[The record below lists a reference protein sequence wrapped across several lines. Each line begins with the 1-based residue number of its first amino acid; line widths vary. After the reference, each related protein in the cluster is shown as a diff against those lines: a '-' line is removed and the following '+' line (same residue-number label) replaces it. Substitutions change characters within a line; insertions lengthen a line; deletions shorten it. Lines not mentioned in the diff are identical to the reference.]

1 MLKDWKPSMT
11 YGLNTFTDKI
21 IADCSNKTGDMYFLE
36 KGVHETHGRLTK
48 KVKNLINCSHIGMF
62 CMKGCP
68 RAKETSRAVFRD
80 RELSND
86 MALING
92 QVLYEVINT
101 SSKPN
106 FKYDREL
113 AKLSFPNRLSPI
125 GPVTGTKSSQPP
137 MKKILQHFSSRSRP
151 QGNAKK
157 SPPPPPLPPPRTS
170 PVVDSKP
177 VVPNIDSPTTIHSN
191 PEASQSCNPGA
202 PQSPDLETPPPQI
215 PRVAQPMGSTDPQ
228 LNGCR
233 SPGCSLCMKGCP
245 RAKETS
251 RAVFRDRELSNDM
264 ALINGQVLYEVI
276 NTSSKPNFKY
286 DRELA
291 KLSFPNR
298 LSPIGPVTGTK
309 SSQPPM
315 KKILQ
320 HFSSRSRPQGNA
332 KKSPPPPPLPP
343 PRTSPVVDS
352 KPVVPNI
359 DSPTTIHSN
368 PEASQSCN
376 PGAPQ
381 SPDLET
387 PPPQIPRV
395 AQPMGSTAPQ
405 LNGCRSPGCSLCPDL
420 RPEECYN
427 RDPEDKYMQG
437 GFLQCICGHC
447 GRLEEVVKA
456 MEKLGI
462 PQGDISYGFSTSIKS
477 PPPAGFVAGWTPAY
491 PANTDRQLSISQV
504 EELEEALE
512 NIVEE
517 ELQKEFKAALKQDDY
532 RMVYSQLCIE
542 EGNGKPE
549 PGLCGHCGTV
559 HGYTQGCD
567 SCDLSRTLTEAE
579 EDEIIR
585 PFREPEEK
593 KEDTVPTPLCEP
605 SKEEEDTIQPPTILP
620 ALTPSSRKTCNS
632 YLGPGLSGG
641 AQPKLKNP
649 GDKREQGKMA
659 AEAAYNPRLP
669 RGSKLNLCFM

>member
-1 MLKDWKPSMT
+1 MSKQKEADPKRKKGMLKDWKPSMT

-62 CMKGCP
+62 
-68 RAKETSRAVFRD
+68 
-80 RELSND
+80 
-86 MALING
+86 
-92 QVLYEVINT
+92 
-101 SSKPN
+101 
-106 FKYDREL
+106 
-113 AKLSFPNRLSPI
+113 
-125 GPVTGTKSSQPP
+125 
-137 MKKILQHFSSRSRP
+137 
-151 QGNAKK
+151 
-157 SPPPPPLPPPRTS
+157 
-170 PVVDSKP
+170 
-177 VVPNIDSPTTIHSN
+177 
-191 PEASQSCNPGA
+191 
-202 PQSPDLETPPPQI
+202 
-215 PRVAQPMGSTDPQ
+215 
-228 LNGCR
+228 
-233 SPGCSLCMKGCP
+233 CMKGCP